1 MQGSLILGRFGGSLS
16 SLLVLDDFR
25 DFVSDVLGAF
35 VGANSVTG
43 ETHGL
48 LLLDGVTSLEHLHH
62 LALEGRQSGDF
73 DHDLTDGGDTSVAA
87 TFSVRLLLLES
98 IGVLLGLG
106 HNVSLV
112 KTDKNSTFLH
122 HLISFKIIIYD
133 RMSAIKNIKIR
144 PYFFLSQI
152 STSPLSNQ

>member
-25 DFVSDVLGAF
+25 DFVSDELSAF

-62 LALEGRQSGDF
+62 LALEGRQSGDLN
-73 DHDLTDGGDTSVAA
+73 HDITDALNTRVQAA
-87 TFSVRLLLLES
+87 LALRLVLLES
-98 IGVLLGLG
+98 IGVLLRLG
-106 HNVSLV
+106 HDVSLV
-112 KTDKNSTFLH
+112 QTDKNS
-122 HLISFKIIIYD
+122 
-133 RMSAIKNIKIR
+133 
-144 PYFFLSQI
+144 
-152 STSPLSNQ
+152 